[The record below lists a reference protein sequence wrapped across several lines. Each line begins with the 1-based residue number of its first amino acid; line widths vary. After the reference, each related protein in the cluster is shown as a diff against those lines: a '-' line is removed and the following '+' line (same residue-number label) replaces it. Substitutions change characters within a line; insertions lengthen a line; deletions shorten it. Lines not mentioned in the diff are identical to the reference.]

1 MKKLYKVLATAFVMG
16 LVLTAPKTAI
26 TSHAFGFNA
35 DAPEHSSDDGRTGSI
50 DDAGS
55 PDSGSSSSNSSDSSS
70 SYDSGSSDSGSSYDS
85 GSSESYDGGS
95 SSSDNG
101 AASAPAVKK
110 NPNDV
115 TMGIDG
121 GQKFRTVMAGD
132 HKSFQIYHC
141 GISRATYTVGN
152 ADGTGVA
159 YKTAALAKG
168 DDSLWYLN
176 ITFADDVDTTDYA
189 VGMTKGDANYLYTEL
204 GVSGIKINGTLA
216 LSTVPEEQPK
226 VAHYHCNCG
235 YSSTDYEEFTRQHM
249 YQHALNGDRN
259 SYTTTYE

>member
-1 MKKLYKVLATAFVMG
+1 MKKLYKVLATAFAMA
-16 LVLTAPKTAI
+16 LVFSTPQATI

-35 DAPEHSSDDGRTGSI
+35 DAPEGDHSNSGGSI
-50 DDAGS
+50 DDIGS
-55 PDSGSSSSNSSDSSS
+55 PDSGSSSS
-70 SYDSGSSDSGSSYDS
+70 SSYDS
-85 GSSESYDGGS
+85 GSSESYNGGS
-95 SSSDNG
+95 SYDAGSGSSDNG
-101 AASAPAVKK
+101 GSYTPAVKK

-115 TMGIDG
+115 TMGAEG

-159 YKTAALAKG
+159 YKTAALVKG
-168 DDSLWYLN
+168 EDNLWYMN
-176 ITFADDVDTTDYA
+176 ITFADDVDTTGYA

-216 LSTVPEEQPK
+216 LSTVPVQ
-226 VAHYHCNCG
+226 
-235 YSSTDYEEFTRQHM
+235 
-249 YQHALNGDRN
+249 
-259 SYTTTYE
+259 